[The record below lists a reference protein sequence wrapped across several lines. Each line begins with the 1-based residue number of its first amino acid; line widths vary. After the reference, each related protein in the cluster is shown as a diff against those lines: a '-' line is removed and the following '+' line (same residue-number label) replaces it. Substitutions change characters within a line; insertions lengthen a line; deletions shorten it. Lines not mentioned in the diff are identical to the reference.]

1 MEGGS
6 GGGEL
11 GGKGGYPL
19 ELTGLS
25 LSSLKFSFFFSL
37 FHLSSPCQRKL
48 CFIRLH
54 IQYILFVYEYK
65 SQSVHGQRARD
76 QLQDPFCPQLKSFYC
91 FLTSR
96 LNKYVH
102 CSSRQRQKRYSAKKK
117 KVWNTEHVH
126 IIPSLTWLRS
136 SVSFRIMWPLAPL
149 QISWRRGTHH
159 TQWGPFTF
167 SEGPGPEFQT
177 TLSAQ

>member
-11 GGKGGYPL
+11 GGRGGYPL

-65 SQSVHGQRARD
+65 SESVHGQRARG
-76 QLQDPFCPQLKSFYC
+76 QLQDPFNSSLFALKDP
-91 FLTSR
+91 FLIIIFTHF
-96 LNKYVH
+96 LN
-102 CSSRQRQKRYSAKKK
+102 
-117 KVWNTEHVH
+117 
-126 IIPSLTWLRS
+126 
-136 SVSFRIMWPLAPL
+136 
-149 QISWRRGTHH
+149 
-159 TQWGPFTF
+159 
-167 SEGPGPEFQT
+167 
-177 TLSAQ
+177 